1 MAPHMSLLDG
11 FGTTRFTMSLSASV
25 SLADGMSSSLLPLLC
40 LRCLIRVNDGGDD
53 GGREGRVS
61 HKAADVTGTTTTL
74 TGWELFVVKPLLRG
88 VRAGIALRF
97 SKLQVAECVWR

>member
-1 MAPHMSLLDG
+1 
-11 FGTTRFTMSLSASV
+11 
-25 SLADGMSSSLLPLLC
+25 
-40 LRCLIRVNDGGDD
+40 
-53 GGREGRVS
+53 VS